1 MSLDDYIDQD
11 ESQQKQTHITMA
23 NPDHP
28 DVEPNYTSEDEM
40 REHFQAANAVQ
51 DSRIDRR
58 QIVGD
63 FLVAVDESLH
73 GENEDAVEEFLAELQ
88 E

>member
-1 MSLDDYIDQD
+1 MGLEEYRDS
-11 ESQQKQTHITMA
+11 SQSVQKQTHITMA

-28 DVEPNYTSEDEM
+28 DNEPTYASEEVM
-40 REHFQAANAVQ
+40 RNHFQAANAVQ
-51 DSRIDRR
+51 DSQVNRR

-63 FLVAVDESLH
+63 FLVAVERELHNEES
-73 GENEDAVEEFLAELQ
+73 EAVREFLMDLQ

>member
-1 MSLDDYIDQD
+1 MGLEEYRDQG
-11 ESQQKQTHITMA
+11 EQQQKQTHITMA

-28 DVEPNYTSEDEM
+28 DNEPTYTTEGEM
-40 REHFQAANAVQ
+40 REHFQAANVIQ
-51 DSRIDRR
+51 DSQINRR

-63 FLVAVDESLH
+63 FLVAVQNELH
-73 GENEDAVEEFLAELQ
+73 GEDEDAVQEFLESLQ